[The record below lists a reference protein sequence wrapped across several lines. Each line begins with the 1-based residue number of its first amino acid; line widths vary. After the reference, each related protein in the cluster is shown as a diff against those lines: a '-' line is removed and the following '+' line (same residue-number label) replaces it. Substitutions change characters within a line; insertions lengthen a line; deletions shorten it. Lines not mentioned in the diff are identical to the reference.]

1 MRGMG
6 CGDRCTPFYLRRA
19 KDLAAH
25 TTRTCTTYPGSCKH
39 YPVTFLLH
47 AEREKMTPWVRAF
60 ERAYFKIVRKEE
72 KLIQ

>member
-1 MRGMG
+1 MHHIPVE
-6 CGDRCTPFYLRRA
+6 D
-19 KDLAAH
+19 
-25 TTRTCTTYPGSCKH
+25 SCKH